1 MQKNF
6 LFILLMAMVSP
17 AFAQVLYKSTS
28 EVGEKN
34 YVPSAKL
41 KEKVSKIMKEHDWE
55 RGEAEDKDFYQ
66 LKNGYIS
73 YYQDADWAGFRFI
86 FDSKQNWIETQ
97 LSRNSDVPPG
107 SEYHKVVPKMR
118 KQIAAKQY
126 KLEVSP
132 EYCKVTNAKGYWYE
146 IKASKGK
153 DTKTFI
159 FDKNLNIVKMQ

>member
-1 MQKNF
+1 
-6 LFILLMAMVSP
+6 MVSP

-41 KEKVSKIMKEHDWE
+41 KEKVGKMAKGYVWG
-55 RGEAEDKDFYQ
+55 GENPEDKDFYQ

-73 YYQDADWAGFRFI
+73 YFQYVHYAHYRLI
-86 FDSKQNWIETQ
+86 FDSKLNWIETQ
-97 LSRNSDVPPG
+97 EYRHSDVQQED
-107 SEYHKVVPKMR
+107 EYHQLMPKMR
-118 KQIAAKQY
+118 KQIATKKY
-126 KLEVSP
+126 TVGEG
-132 EYCKVTNAKGYWYE
+132 ENYIKVTNAKGYWYE